1 MSLNAYNLK
10 CLSDLGVS
18 IPKLGCVML
27 DVEPLDIK
35 GAIPPEWAY
44 VSTNP
49 NMRHVSGIQTEG
61 HITLLFGLLHN
72 ANTIR
77 PAIDEVLNG
86 WETGDIFTQSIS
98 AFPSPMESEPYSCI
112 IAEIQLTPAISDAHS
127 RLSLLPHID
136 THPTYRPHLTI
147 GYVHKDRQQDAID
160 AVRRVLGTRDIFT
173 HAKLETIGLNYGDNP
188 PDQP

>member
-1 MSLNAYNLK
+1 MKPNAYNIK

-35 GAIPPEWAY
+35 GAIPTEWAHA
-44 VSTNP
+44 SQNP
-49 NMRHVSGIQTEG
+49 NLRHVSGIQTKA

-72 ANTIR
+72 ANVIR
-77 PAIDEVLNG
+77 TAVDEVLNG
-86 WETGDIFTQSIS
+86 WEPGDIFTQSIS

-112 IAEIQLTPAISDAHS
+112 IAEIQLTPAISDAHA

-147 GYVHKDRQQDAID
+147 AYVHKDRERDAID
-160 AVRRVLGTRDIFT
+160 AVRRALGTRDIFT
-173 HAKLETIGLNYGDNP
+173 HVKLEPIGLNYGEP
-188 PDQP
+188 VLR

>member
-10 CLSDLGVS
+10 CLTDLGVS

-44 VSTNP
+44 TSQNP
-49 NMRHVSGIQTEG
+49 NLGHVSGIQTQA

-72 ANTIR
+72 ANAIR
-77 PAIDEVLNG
+77 PAIDEVLDG
-86 WETGDIFTQSIS
+86 WEPGYIYTQHIA
-98 AFPSPMESEPYSCI
+98 AFPSPMEDEPYSCI
-112 IAEIQLTPAISDAHS
+112 IAEIALTPSISDAHA

-147 GYVHKDRQQDAID
+147 AYVHKDRQRDAID
-160 AVRRVLGTRDIFT
+160 AVRRALGTRDIFIR
-173 HAKLETIGLNYGDNP
+173 AELKPIGLNYGERIA
-188 PDQP
+188 

>member
-10 CLSDLGVS
+10 SLADLGVS
-18 IPKLGCVML
+18 IPKLGCVMF

-44 VSTNP
+44 TSENP
-49 NMRHVSGIQTEG
+49 NLRHVSGIQTKA

-77 PAIDEVLNG
+77 PAIDEVLAG
-86 WETGDIFTQSIS
+86 WEPGDIFTQSIG
-98 AFPSPMESEPYSCI
+98 AFPSPMADEPYSCI
-112 IAEIQLTPAISDAHS
+112 IAEIGLSPGIRDAHA

-136 THPTYRPHLTI
+136 THPDYRPHLTI
-147 GYVHKDRQQDAID
+147 AYVHKDRERDAID
-160 AVRRVLGTRDIFT
+160 AVRRALGTRDIFT
-173 HAKLETIGLNYGDNP
+173 HAKLEPIGLNYGRHP
-188 PDQP
+188 V

>member
-10 CLSDLGVS
+10 CLADLGVS

-35 GAIPPEWAY
+35 GAISAEWAY
-44 VSTNP
+44 TSTNQ
-49 NMRHVSGIQTEG
+49 NLGNVSGIQSKG

-77 PAIDEVLNG
+77 PAIDEVLDG
-86 WETGDIFTQSIS
+86 WEPGDIFTQSIS
-98 AFPSPMESEPYSCI
+98 AFPSPMADEPYSCI
-112 IAEIQLTPAISDAHS
+112 IAEIQLTPAISDAHA

-136 THPTYRPHLTI
+136 SHPTYRPHLTSA
-147 GYVHKDRQQDAID
+147 YVHKDREMDAID
-160 AVRRVLGTRDIFT
+160 AVRRALGTRDIFT
-173 HAKLETIGLNYGDNP
+173 HAKLETIGLNYGENP
-188 PDQP
+188 A